1 MSYSAKI
8 ISLGNFPAS
17 KKIKRKKGMVNTMAE
32 TDMNIFEELES
43 EVRSYCRSFP
53 TVFKKAKG
61 YKMWNEAGKEY
72 IDFFAGAGS
81 LNYGHNNPKM
91 KEKLVDYILSDGIT
105 HSLDLSTTP
114 KAKFLQ
120 TFNEVIL
127 KPRNLEYKV
136 MFPGPTGTNTV
147 ESALKLARKATGR
160 TDIISFTNG
169 FHGMTIGSLS
179 VTGNAAKRKGAGIPL
194 QNVVTMPYDSF
205 VNDELDT
212 LEYLERFLEDG
223 GSGVDIPAAMI
234 LETVQGEGGINV
246 ARPEWLRR
254 IEAICKRW
262 GILLIIDDVQAG
274 VGRTGTFFSFEEA
287 GIKPDIVCMS
297 KSIGGFGLPLAITL
311 IRPDLDIWE
320 PGEHNGTFRGNNHAF
335 VTATVALDYWKD
347 NRFEKEIKQKSEK
360 VIDFLEKLVKEYPEL
375 QGNVRGR
382 GLMVGVA
389 SDIDGLASEISSE
402 AFERGL
408 IMETAGPK
416 DEVFKLFP
424 PLTIDN
430 DGLEHGLQIIENSVK
445 SVLGTREL
453 VGS

>member
-1 MSYSAKI
+1 M
-8 ISLGNFPAS
+8 
-17 KKIKRKKGMVNTMAE
+17 TE
-32 TDMNIFEELES
+32 TNMNIFEELES

-61 YKMWNEAGKEY
+61 YKMWNEEGTEY

-91 KEKLVDYILSDGIT
+91 KDKLVDYILNDGIT
-105 HSLDLSTTP
+105 HSLDLSTTE
-114 KAKFLQ
+114 KGKFLQ

-147 ESALKLARKATGR
+147 ESALKLARKVTGR

-179 VTGNAAKRKGAGIPL
+179 VTGNATKRKGAGIPL
-194 QNVVTMPYDSF
+194 QNVVTMPYDNF
-205 VNDELDT
+205 VNDADDQLD
-212 LEYLERFLEDG
+212 YLERFLEDG

-246 ARPEWLRR
+246 ASSEWLRK
-254 IEAICKRW
+254 IESICKRW

-274 VGRTGTFFSFEEA
+274 VGRTGTFFSFERA

-311 IRPDLDIWE
+311 IRPDLDIWN

-335 VTATVALDYWKD
+335 VTATAALDYWKD
-347 NRFEKEIKQKSEK
+347 DQFEKEIQQKSEK
-360 VIDFLEKLVKEYPEL
+360 VISFLDELVDKHPEL
-375 QGNVRGR
+375 KGTVRGR

-389 SDIDGLASEISSE
+389 SDVEGLATEITSE

-408 IMETAGPK
+408 IMETAGPD

-424 PLTIDN
+424 PLTIEES
-430 DGLEHGLQIIENSVK
+430 GLEKGLEILESSVK
-445 SVLGTREL
+445 SALGAREL